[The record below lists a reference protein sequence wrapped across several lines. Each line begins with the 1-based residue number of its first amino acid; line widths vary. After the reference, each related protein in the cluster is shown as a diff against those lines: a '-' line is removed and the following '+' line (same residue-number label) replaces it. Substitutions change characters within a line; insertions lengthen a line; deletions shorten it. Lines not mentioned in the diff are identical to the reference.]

1 MSMNQEK
8 TGALIRALRQRH
20 HMTQLQLAEAVGVSD
35 KAVSKWERGRG
46 APDISLLPALSEALG
61 ADTGALLRGDLE
73 EKEMTNGNLKRMR
86 FYVCPDCGNL
96 LFSMDGGTAS
106 CCGKPL
112 PPLEA
117 REAPEEEQLKAVLS
131 DGSWYITGTHEMHRE
146 HYVSFAALL
155 ADDTLTVKK
164 LYPEWGLE
172 FRLPCLSHGTLLWY
186 CTRHGLFCRQI

>member
-1 MSMNQEK
+1 
-8 TGALIRALRQRH
+8 
-20 HMTQLQLAEAVGVSD
+20 
-35 KAVSKWERGRG
+35 
-46 APDISLLPALSEALG
+46 
-61 ADTGALLRGDLE
+61 
-73 EKEMTNGNLKRMR
+73 MTNGNLKRMR

-106 CCGKPL
+106 CCGNPL

-164 LYPEWGLE
+164 LYPEWGPE

-186 CTRHGLFCRQI
+186 CTRHSLFRRQI

>member
-1 MSMNQEK
+1 
-8 TGALIRALRQRH
+8 
-20 HMTQLQLAEAVGVSD
+20 
-35 KAVSKWERGRG
+35 
-46 APDISLLPALSEALG
+46 
-61 ADTGALLRGDLE
+61 
-73 EKEMTNGNLKRMR
+73 MTNGNPKRMR
-86 FYVCPDCGNL
+86 FYVCPDCGTL
-96 LFSMDGGTAS
+96 LFSMDGGTVS

-117 REAPEEEQLKAVLS
+117 REAPEKERLEAVLS

-164 LYPEWGLE
+164 LYPEWGPE

-186 CTRHGLFCRQI
+186 CTRHGLFRRQI